1 MLHKLFNSKLTLKF
15 IAPIFG
21 FAIVALMTEG
31 YVLTNVASNSTSEQV
46 AIAEEALKAEQNAA
60 QNRAYHRLLSK
71 ADIIGEFLAKTAPA
85 LIQSSDFDTIR
96 EYQKMAAA
104 DEDIRYSAYLNP
116 KGEPILE
123 YTLPDNKINIIEK
136 SYQITWRGE
145 TLGSVLLGISR
156 EGVDNLIAESDERIG
171 TEVKKVKD
179 TGDRAISKFAMVL
192 TVGIIVVSLILAV
205 GFIVMFKAFVIR
217 PTRET
222 TERIRDLAAG
232 GGDLTIRL
240 PVNQD
245 DELGELRMAVNDF
258 IAHLHSMITNIVTE
272 VEQLAAQSTQLRSS
286 GNELSIA
293 ADTQRIESSQVA
305 TSVNEMSAS
314 VHEVA
319 RNSNSAAD
327 ATREATEQASYG
339 RTLVNE
345 TVNTIRE
352 LATEVEDASVVIQQL
367 ARDSHDIGSVLDV
380 IKGVAEQTNLL
391 ALNAAIE
398 AARAGEQ
405 GRGFAVVADEV
416 RTLASRTQQSTQEIH
431 EMIER
436 IQTSANNA
444 VTAMDK
450 GCSQAQRTVEK
461 ATEADNALL
470 EIRRTIESINAM
482 NAQIA
487 TAAVQQSAVAEE
499 ININIDSINSS
510 CEKTADGSTHVATA
524 SEQLSE
530 LSTRLQNLVTQF
542 KV

>member
-1 MLHKLFNSKLTLKF
+1 M
-15 IAPIFG
+15 
-21 FAIVALMTEG
+21 
-31 YVLTNVASNSTSEQV
+31 ASNSTTSQV
-46 AIAEEALKAEQNAA
+46 SIAEEALKSEQYAA

-85 LIQSSDFDTIR
+85 LIQASDFETIR

-116 KGEPILE
+116 KGEPLLE
-123 YTLPDNKINIIEK
+123 YALPENKINIIEK
-136 SYQITWRGE
+136 SYDIIWRGE

-156 EGVDNLIAESDERIG
+156 EGVDSLIAESDERIG
-171 TEVKKVKD
+171 TEVQKVKQ
-179 TGDRAISKFAMVL
+179 TGDRAISQFVL
-192 TVGIIVVSLILAV
+192 VISVGISVVSLILAV
-205 GFIVMFKAFVIR
+205 GFFIMFRIFVIR

-240 PVNQD
+240 PVNQN
-245 DELGELRMAVNDF
+245 DELGDLRMAVNDF
-258 IAHLHSMITNIVTE
+258 IEHLQSMITNIVTE

-286 GNELSIA
+286 GNDLSVA
-293 ADTQRIESSQVA
+293 ADTQRLESSQVA

-319 RNSNSAAD
+319 RSSNSAAD
-327 ATREATEQASYG
+327 ATKEATAQAGHG

-345 TVNTIRE
+345 TVTTIRE
-352 LATEVEDASVVIQQL
+352 LATEVEDASLVIQQL

-380 IKGVAEQTNLL
+380 IKGIAEQTNLL

-431 EMIER
+431 AMIER

-444 VTAMDK
+444 VMAMDK
-450 GCSQAQRTVEK
+450 GCEQAQRTVEK
-461 ATEADNALL
+461 AAEADSALQ

-482 NAQIA
+482 NSQIA

-510 CEKTADGSTHVATA
+510 CEKTAAGSMHVATA

-530 LSTRLQNLVTQF
+530 LSSRLQNLVAQF

>member
-1 MLHKLFNSKLTLKF
+1 MSNKLFNSKLTLKF
-15 IAPIFG
+15 ITPICS
-21 FAIVALMTEG
+21 FAIVALAIGG
-31 YVLTNVASNSTSEQV
+31 YVLTQVASNSTDTQV
-46 AIAEEALKAEQNAA
+46 TIAEEALKAEQGAA
-60 QNRAYHRLLSK
+60 QNRAYYRLLSK

-85 LIQSSDFDTIR
+85 LIQASDFDTIR

-116 KGEPILE
+116 KGEPLLE
-123 YTLPDNKINIIEK
+123 YTLPDNKINIMEK
-136 SYQITWRGE
+136 SYDITWRGE
-145 TLGSVLLGISR
+145 ILGSVLLGISR
-156 EGVDNLIAESDERIG
+156 EGVDNLIADSDARI
-171 TEVKKVKD
+171 EKEVLKVKK
-179 TGDRAISKFAMVL
+179 TGDEATHKFIVVL
-192 TVGIIVVSLILAV
+192 SVGIIVVSLILAA
-205 GFIVMFKAFVIR
+205 GFIVLFKAFVIR
-217 PTRET
+217 PTRDT
-222 TERIRDLAAG
+222 TERIRDLTAG

-240 PVNQD
+240 PINQD
-245 DELGELRMAVNDF
+245 DELGELGMAVNDF
-258 IAHLHSMITNIVTE
+258 IAQLHSMITNIVTE

-286 GNELSIA
+286 GNELSSV
-293 ADTQRIESSQVA
+293 ADTQRMESTQVA

-319 RNSNSAAD
+319 RNSNSAAV
-327 ATREATEQASYG
+327 ATQEATEQASYG

-345 TVNTIRE
+345 TAQTIRE
-352 LATEVEDASVVIQQL
+352 LAKEVENASVVIQQL
-367 ARDSHDIGSVLDV
+367 AKDSNDIGSVLDV
-380 IKGVAEQTNLL
+380 IKSIAEQTNLL

-431 EMIER
+431 GMIER

-444 VTAMDK
+444 VTAMDR
-450 GCSQAQRTVEK
+450 GCSQAQRTVDK
-461 ATEADNALL
+461 ATEADNALQ
-470 EIRRTIESINAM
+470 EIRRAIESINAM

-499 ININIDSINSS
+499 INVNIESINSS
-510 CEKTADGSTHVATA
+510 SEKTATGSTHVATA

-530 LSTRLQNLVTQF
+530 SSVRLQNLVTQF

>member
-1 MLHKLFNSKLTLKF
+1 MLNKLFNSKLTLKF
-15 IAPIFG
+15 IAPICS
-21 FAIVALMTEG
+21 FAIVALAIGG
-31 YVLTNVASNSTSEQV
+31 YVLTKVASNSTSRQV
-46 AIAEEALKAEQNAA
+46 AIAEEALKAEQGAA

-85 LIQSSDFDTIR
+85 LIQASDFDTIR
-96 EYQKMAAA
+96 EYQKMAAT

-116 KGEPILE
+116 KGEPLLDYAI
-123 YTLPDNKINIIEK
+123 PDNKINIIEK
-136 SYQITWRGE
+136 SYDITWRGE
-145 TLGSVLLGISR
+145 ILGSVLLGISR
-156 EGVDNLIAESDERIG
+156 DGVDNLIAESDARIDMD
-171 TEVKKVKD
+171 VRKVKE
-179 TGDRAISKFAMVL
+179 TGDQAISKFALVL
-192 TVGIIVVSLILAV
+192 TVGIIVVSLILAL
-205 GFIVMFKAFVIR
+205 GFIIMFKAFVIR

-240 PVNQD
+240 PVTQY
-245 DELGELRMAVNDF
+245 DELGDLRMAVNDF
-258 IAHLHSMITNIVTE
+258 IAQLHAMITNIVTE

-293 ADTQRIESSQVA
+293 ADTQRLESSQVA

-319 RNSNSAAD
+319 RSSNSAAD
-327 ATREATEQASYG
+327 ATKEATAQASHG

-345 TVNTIRE
+345 TVTTIRE
-352 LATEVEDASVVIQQL
+352 LATEVENASLVIQQL
-367 ARDSHDIGSVLDV
+367 AKDSHDIGSVLDV

-431 EMIER
+431 DMIER

-444 VTAMDK
+444 VNAMDK
-450 GCSQAQRTVEK
+450 GCEQAQRTVEK
-461 ATEADNALL
+461 AAKADSALQ

-482 NAQIA
+482 NSQIA

-499 ININIDSINSS
+499 INVNIDSINSS
-510 CEKTADGSTHVATA
+510 CEKTAAGSTQVATA

-530 LSTRLQNLVTQF
+530 LSSRLQKLVAQF

>member
-1 MLHKLFNSKLTLKF
+1 MLNQLFNTKLTLKF
-15 IAPIFG
+15 IAPICG
-21 FAIVALMTEG
+21 FAIIALGSGG
-31 YVLTNVASNSTSEQV
+31 YVLTNVASNSTTSQV
-46 AIAEEALKAEQNAA
+46 SIAEEALKSEQYAA

-85 LIQSSDFDTIR
+85 LIQASDFETIR

-116 KGEPILE
+116 KGEPLLE
-123 YTLPDNKINIIEK
+123 YALPENKINIIEK
-136 SYQITWRGE
+136 SYDIIWRGE

-156 EGVDNLIAESDERIG
+156 EGVDSLIAESDERIG
-171 TEVKKVKD
+171 TEVQKVKQ
-179 TGDRAISKFAMVL
+179 TGDRAISQFVL
-192 TVGIIVVSLILAV
+192 VISVGISVVSLILAV
-205 GFIVMFKAFVIR
+205 GFFIMFRIFVIR

-240 PVNQD
+240 PVNQN
-245 DELGELRMAVNDF
+245 DELGDLRMAVNDF
-258 IAHLHSMITNIVTE
+258 IEHLQSMITNIVTE

-286 GNELSIA
+286 GNDLSVA
-293 ADTQRIESSQVA
+293 ADTQRLESSQVA

-319 RNSNSAAD
+319 RSSNSAAD
-327 ATREATEQASYG
+327 ATKEATAQAGHG

-345 TVNTIRE
+345 TVTTIRE
-352 LATEVEDASVVIQQL
+352 LATEVEDASLVIQQL

-380 IKGVAEQTNLL
+380 IKGIAEQTNLL

-431 EMIER
+431 AMIER

-444 VTAMDK
+444 VMAMDK
-450 GCSQAQRTVEK
+450 GCEQAQRTVEK
-461 ATEADNALL
+461 AAEADSALQ

-482 NAQIA
+482 NSQIA

-510 CEKTADGSTHVATA
+510 CEKTAAGSMHVATA

-530 LSTRLQNLVTQF
+530 LSSRLQNLVAQF

>member
-1 MLHKLFNSKLTLKF
+1 MLKIFFKSKLTLKF
-15 IAPIFG
+15 ITPICG
-21 FAIVALMTEG
+21 FALVALVVGG
-31 YVLTNVASNSTSEQV
+31 YVLTQVASNSTGTQIT
-46 AIAEEALKAEQNAA
+46 IAEEALKAEQGAA

-85 LIQSSDFDTIR
+85 LIQASDFDTIR

-104 DEDIRYSAYLNP
+104 DEDIRYSAYLDP
-116 KGEPILE
+116 KGKPLLE
-123 YTLPDNKINIIEK
+123 YTIPDSKINLMEK
-136 SYQITWRGE
+136 SYEITWRGE

-156 EGVDNLIAESDERIG
+156 EGVDNLIAESDARIEK
-171 TEVKKVKD
+171 EVKKVKD
-179 TGDRAISKFAMVL
+179 TGDEATHKFIVVL
-192 TVGIIVVSLILAV
+192 SVGIVVVSLILAA
-205 GFIVMFKAFVIR
+205 GFVIMFNALVIR

-240 PVNQD
+240 PVKQD
-245 DELGELRMAVNDF
+245 DELGELGMAVNDF
-258 IAHLHSMITNIVTE
+258 ITQLHSMITNIVTE

-286 GNELSIA
+286 GNALSMV
-293 ADTQRIESSQVA
+293 ADTQRLESSQVA
-305 TSVNEMSAS
+305 TSVTEMSAS

-327 ATREATEQASYG
+327 ATQEATEQASYG

-345 TVNTIRE
+345 TAQTIRE
-352 LATEVEDASVVIQQL
+352 LAKEVEDASMVIQQL
-367 ARDSHDIGSVLDV
+367 AKDSHDIGSVLDV
-380 IKGVAEQTNLL
+380 IKGIAEQTNLL

-431 EMIER
+431 KMIER

-450 GCSQAQRTVEK
+450 GCNQAQRTVEK
-461 ATEADNALL
+461 ATEADNALQ

-499 ININIDSINSS
+499 ININIESINSS
-510 CEKTADGSTHVATA
+510 SEKTATGSTHVAAA

-530 LSTRLQNLVTQF
+530 SSVRLQNLVTQF